1 MRVPIPKNT
10 LLQPRLP
17 LLAPLAIVCAF
28 GFAPAAKAACTGPT
42 PKGLLPAAEAYAV
55 SDINYQRLQQGLGPL
70 HISPTLT
77 AATEFGGSPDSCGN
91 GVYGAGG
98 GNASGPGVP
107 NAFNALDVGTF
118 LDPTITAIGIT
129 MTYDRSADHGAVS
142 ALVSENDDSGIDS
155 SHYLPPVTAPD
166 RASVAYDS
174 VIDPFAPH
182 PINVTGNDRNPRKT
196 GVYLVAVADSVH
208 GVAEIADAHSLFYQP
223 NARFHGID
231 TVHYTVADLYGASSE
246 GVLTITVRPNTLG
259 LRLHVDAKISHSAM
273 HELKLFPNY
282 PLPLANGHPWAT
294 CNPPDTGTVHFQ
306 LYRKNGNG
314 WTPLGKPFSAKLLGN
329 EPASIALLNR
339 LYPLLNGTYQLR
351 AAFEGFRAL
360 QTFSVVA

>member
-1 MRVPIPKNT
+1 MSR
-10 LLQPRLP
+10 RP
-17 LLAPLAIVCAF
+17 LLALAPFAIGCAF

-55 SDINYQRLQQGLGPL
+55 ADINYQRLQQGLRPL

-77 AATEFGGSPDSCGN
+77 AATEFGGSPDNCGN
-91 GVYGAGG
+91 DARGFGG
-98 GNASGPGVP
+98 DASGPGVP

-118 LDPTITAIGIT
+118 LDPGMTAIGIT
-129 MTYDRSADHGAVS
+129 MIYDRSIGFGSVS

-155 SHYLPPVTAPD
+155 SSYQPPVTVPD

-174 VIDPFAPH
+174 VIDPLAPH
-182 PINVTGNDRNPRKT
+182 PISVTGNDRNPQKT
-196 GVYLVAVADSVH
+196 GVYLVAVASVH
-208 GVAEIADAHSLFYQP
+208 GDAEVADAHSLFYQP
-223 NARFHGID
+223 NPRFHGID
-231 TVHYTVADLYGASSE
+231 TVHYTVVNLYGASSE
-246 GVLTITVRPNTLG
+246 GVLTITVRANTHG

-294 CNPPDTGTVHFQ
+294 CKPPDTGTVHFP
-306 LYRKNGNG
+306 LDRKNRSG
-314 WTPLGKPFSAKLLGN
+314 WTPLGQSFSAKLLGN
-329 EPASIALLNR
+329 EPASIELLNR
-339 LYPLLNGTYQLR
+339 LYPLENGAYQLR

>member
-1 MRVPIPKNT
+1 MMSRRP
-10 LLQPRLP
+10 LLV
-17 LLAPLAIVCAF
+17 LAPLAIVCAF

-42 PKGLLPAAEAYAV
+42 PKGRLPAAEAYAV
-55 SDINYQRLQQGLGPL
+55 ADVNYQRLQQGLGPL

-77 AATEFGGSPDSCGN
+77 AATEFGGSADNCGN
-91 GVYGAGG
+91 DAHGFGG
-98 GNASGPGVP
+98 DASGSGVP
-107 NAFNALDVGTF
+107 NAFNSLDVGTF
-118 LDPTITAIGIT
+118 LDPAMTAIGIT
-129 MTYDRSADHGAVS
+129 MIYDRSADFGSVS

-155 SHYLPPVTAPD
+155 SHYQPPVTAPD

-182 PINVTGNDRNPRKT
+182 PINVTSNDRNPQKT
-196 GVYLVAVADSVH
+196 GVYLVAVASVH
-208 GVAEIADAHSLFYQP
+208 GDAEIAGAHSLFYQP
-223 NARFHGID
+223 NPRFHGTD

-246 GVLTITVRPNTLG
+246 GVLSITVRPNTHG
-259 LRLHVDAKISHSAM
+259 LRLHVDPKISHSAM

-314 WTPLGKPFSAKLLGN
+314 WTPLGKPFSAKLWGN
-329 EPASIALLNR
+329 EPGGIDLLNR
-339 LYPLLNGTYQLR
+339 LYPLSNGAYQLR
-351 AAFEGFRAL
+351 ATFEGFRAL